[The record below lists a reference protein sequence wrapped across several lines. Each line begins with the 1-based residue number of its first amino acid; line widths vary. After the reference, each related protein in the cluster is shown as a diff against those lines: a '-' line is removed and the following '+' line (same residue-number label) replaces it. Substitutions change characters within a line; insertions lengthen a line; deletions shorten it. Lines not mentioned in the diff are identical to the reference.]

1 METENNN
8 VQVEPVPYI
17 AHEAEMARIEREH
30 DKERDQWNKEREQH
44 KRTVRWL
51 CSIIIVLVLALVGVF
66 IYEAQY
72 VDEVSETIE
81 TSTEGGGNAYGT
93 IVSGDGSEVNY
104 GTNGSDANE
113 NQGP

>member
-1 METENNN
+1 METEINN

-30 DKERDQWNKEREQH
+30 DKERDQH
-44 KRTVRWL
+44 KRTVRLL
-51 CSIIIVLVLALVGVF
+51 CSIIIVLALALVGVF

-104 GTNGSDANE
+104 GTNESDANE
-113 NQGP
+113 NQSP